1 MLLLGRGMYHNEN
14 IVFFL
19 QVVTDYDSEMIAQS
33 QIPTLVIG
41 TKLDQ
46 MKGAEPQPSFI
57 ADDCNAEEIY
67 IDCTSNRYIKL

>member
-1 MLLLGRGMYHNEN
+1 
-14 IVFFL
+14 
-19 QVVTDYDSEMIAQS
+19 MIAQS

-67 IDCTSNRYIKL
+67 IDCTSNRYINV